1 MDIINRLT
9 EKIDNYENSEWGTS
23 ADVHAMLWP
32 DVRNLRNL
40 NPDNRA
46 NAMRDWVYKDT
57 FECTEQA
64 HFVMRFVQMRSE
76 QKRGLIFERMAGGA
90 KPAKI

>member
-46 NAMRDWVYKDT
+46 NAMRDWVYKDA
-57 FECTEQA
+57 FECTEES
-64 HFVMRFVQMRSE
+64 HLNGNKTFELMPWEHSFVVAILFMHYH
-76 QKRGLIFERMAGGA
+76 
-90 KPAKI
+90 

>member
-23 ADVHAMLWP
+23 LDVHAMLWP

-57 FECTEQA
+57 FECTEQS
-64 HFVMRFVQMRSE
+64 HLNGNKMFELMSWEHSFVVAILFMHYH
-76 QKRGLIFERMAGGA
+76 
-90 KPAKI
+90 

>member
-64 HFVMRFVQMRSE
+64 HLNGNKMFELMSWEHSFVVAILFMHYH
-76 QKRGLIFERMAGGA
+76 
-90 KPAKI
+90 